1 MPQITDNS
9 GKSWS
14 LMSCKDSAGRVYI
27 RAYRNRWDA
36 EKKRSCV
43 DARIQVGRLLD
54 DGSIRLSSAF
64 EQTFSSFQGQTWYW
78 ADRELVSQQ
87 QFEQLFPVKKPKKD
101 ISWSDE
107 TIRVG
112 VTYAAW
118 KTAEKM
124 KILDDLTAV
133 FGEEKG
139 RYLLALAAYKLD
151 GGGAMMNFED
161 WVAQVWL
168 PDIEPRD
175 GRRISE
181 LLAKLTVTQFEEYYK
196 KRYDRAN
203 ERQAGA
209 VTLSFD
215 CTSISTYSTT
225 ITDAAWGHAK
235 QNPELRQVNYMV
247 VCDHASGD
255 VVYAYAYDGSIND
268 KAILPTIYLQMQSAN
283 LSLKDNILVTDRG
296 FQSIYNTQKA
306 INLKLKYIQ
315 FLNLN
320 EGAVRAQLRR
330 NAKALKDPIAH
341 NNPRM
346 GICGVRVADHW
357 TEQTEDGYQ
366 LQLEAHLH
374 LYRDAVV
381 AQTEADDLYRDV
393 LDVVDRK
400 NEEVQR
406 QRDQEKLVAEATE
419 KAKELGNTKEAK
431 ALIDKAKKE
440 AEKLSKQ
447 APIDP
452 VLWKRVRRY
461 LRENKKAK
469 PTELVWSV
477 NFDELKK
484 AVEFMGCR
492 AIRSNVESDPFKALQ
507 IYRQREIIER
517 GFDQLKNEVGG
528 SRLEATEATYRG
540 KLFIYTIAQA
550 LRMSMLCTA
559 RKISDQNPSLKMP
572 EESLRKLLGQL
583 RSVQARKHRTTD
595 AFIVGAVA
603 KRHRDLLD
611 LLGIEKLPGYLY
623 R

>member
-1 MPQITDNS
+1 MLGQRSGRIILGNPEAGNATVIRLLQQPKGGAGYCDSLDILLQWNSAPFTAGDAIPLSIQIK
-9 GKSWS
+9 G
-14 LMSCKDSAGRVYI
+14 AGLVI
-27 RAYRNRWDA
+27 RAF
-36 EKKRSCV
+36 
-43 DARIQVGRLLD
+43 
-54 DGSIRLSSAF
+54 LSRF
-64 EQTFSSFQGQTWYW
+64 EIPRPRPSS
-78 ADRELVSQQ
+78 
-87 QFEQLFPVKKPKKD
+87 K
-101 ISWSDE
+101 
-107 TIRVG
+107 
-112 VTYAAW
+112 
-118 KTAEKM
+118 
-124 KILDDLTAV
+124 
-133 FGEEKG
+133 
-139 RYLLALAAYKLD
+139 
-151 GGGAMMNFED
+151 
-161 WVAQVWL
+161 
-168 PDIEPRD
+168 
-175 GRRISE
+175 
-181 LLAKLTVTQFEEYYK
+181 
-196 KRYDRAN
+196 
-203 ERQAGA
+203 
-209 VTLSFD
+209 
-215 CTSISTYSTT
+215 
-225 ITDAAWGHAK
+225 
-235 QNPELRQVNYMV
+235 
-247 VCDHASGD
+247 
-255 VVYAYAYDGSIND
+255 
-268 KAILPTIYLQMQSAN
+268 
-283 LSLKDNILVTDRG
+283 
-296 FQSIYNTQKA
+296 
-306 INLKLKYIQ
+306 
-315 FLNLN
+315 
-320 EGAVRAQLRR
+320 
-330 NAKALKDPIAH
+330 
-341 NNPRM
+341 
-346 GICGVRVADHW
+346 
-357 TEQTEDGYQ
+357 
-366 LQLEAHLH
+366 AHLH

-406 QRDQEKLVAEATE
+406 QRDQEKLAAEATE

-431 ALIDKAKKE
+431 TLIDKAKKE

-447 APIDP
+447 TPIDP
-452 VLWKRVRRY
+452 VLWKRVRKY

-611 LLGIEKLPGYLY
+611 LLGIEKLPGYIN

>member
-1 MPQITDNS
+1 MHIFRYASILSQITDDS

-36 EKKRSCV
+36 QKKHSCV

-54 DGSIRLSSAF
+54 DGSIRLSPAF
-64 EQTFSSFQGQTWYW
+64 EQAFSSFQGQTWYW

-87 QFEQLFPVKKPKKD
+87 QFEQLFPVKKAKKD

-139 RYLLALAAYKLD
+139 RYLLALAAYTLD

-168 PDIEPRD
+168 PDIEPSN

-181 LLAKLTVTQFEEYYK
+181 LLTKLSVTQFEEYYK

-203 ERQAGA
+203 GRQAGA
-209 VTLSFD
+209 VPLSFD
-215 CTSISTYSTT
+215 STSISTYSTT
-225 ITDAAWGHAK
+225 ITDAAWEHAK
-235 QNPELRQVNYMV
+235 QTPELREVNYMV
-247 VCDHASGD
+247 VCDHDSG
-255 VVYAYAYDGSIND
+255 
-268 KAILPTIYLQMQSAN
+268 
-283 LSLKDNILVTDRG
+283 
-296 FQSIYNTQKA
+296 
-306 INLKLKYIQ
+306 
-315 FLNLN
+315 
-320 EGAVRAQLRR
+320 
-330 NAKALKDPIAH
+330 
-341 NNPRM
+341 
-346 GICGVRVADHW
+346 
-357 TEQTEDGYQ
+357 
-366 LQLEAHLH
+366 
-374 LYRDAVV
+374 
-381 AQTEADDLYRDV
+381 
-393 LDVVDRK
+393 DVVDRK

-406 QRDQEKLVAEATE
+406 QRDHEKLVAEATE
-419 KAKELGNTKEAK
+419 KAQELGNAKAAK
-431 ALIDKAKKE
+431 ALIDKAKKD
-440 AEKLSKQ
+440 AEKLSRQ

-452 VLWKRVRRY
+452 VLWKRVRKY

-492 AIRSNVESDPFKALQ
+492 AIRSNVESDLFKALQ

-528 SRLEATEATYRG
+528 SRLAATEATYRG

-559 RKISDQNPSLKMP
+559 RKMSELTPNLKMP
-572 EESLRKLLGQL
+572 EESLCKLLGQL
-583 RSVQARKHRTTD
+583 RSVQARKHSTTN

-603 KRHRDLLD
+603 KRH
-611 LLGIEKLPGYLY
+611 LG
-623 R
+623 